1 MGAVVDRL
9 RDGFGHGHLTWALRA
24 ADGSDGGMQEFGE

>member
-9 RDGFGHGHLTWALRA
+9 RDGFGHGHLAGALRA
-24 ADGSDGGMQEFGE
+24 ADSGDGCVQEFVE